1 MTAFRTTPHL
11 RQAEPAS
18 SRCWDML
25 IPLVPLAV
33 YSCVYYGWRPLF
45 VMLVSMAAAMAF
57 EVLGYALQMKR
68 APLADGT
75 AAVTGG
81 VIGLVMSPIVP
92 YWLPIVACGVAVL
105 VAKLPFGGRGRNL
118 FNPAATGLAFV
129 TVCFPAPMFTY
140 PDPERS
146 IADLSQVFSQASPA
160 ALMQAGATPNIS
172 PMDVMLSNF
181 PGPIGSVMIILI
193 GCMLYLFVRR
203 VSSPCIA
210 LPFLGTCALA
220 AVLFPR
226 VSNGAGSSV
235 LLELCAGYLMIAAVF
250 LISDP
255 VTAPRHWLARIVYGV
270 LAGVLVMVLRHVG
283 KFEEGA
289 CFAVLLCNLFS
300 NILDRNCWKLC
311 YYLPRLRQRKTTVT
325 GGDADE

>member
-11 RQAEPAS
+11 RQTESAS

-33 YSCVYYGWRPLF
+33 YSCVYYGWRPLI
-45 VMLVSMAAAMAF
+45 VMLISVVSAMAF

-68 APLADGT
+68 APLTDGT

-92 YWLPIVACGVAVL
+92 YWLPVVACAVAIL

-118 FNPAATGLAFV
+118 FNPAATGLAFI
-129 TVCFPAPMFTY
+129 TVCFPTRMFTY
-140 PDPERS
+140 PDPERP
-146 IADLSQVFSQASPA
+146 ITALSQVIPAVSPA
-160 ALMQAGATPNIS
+160 ALIQSGATPHIS
-172 PMDVMLSNF
+172 PMDIVLSNF
-181 PGPIGSVMIILI
+181 PSPIGSVMIILV

-203 VSSPCIA
+203 ASSPSIV
-210 LPFLGTCALA
+210 LPFLATCALGA
-220 AVLFPR
+220 ALFPR
-226 VSNGAGSSV
+226 VNSGVGASV
-235 LLELCAGYLMIAAVF
+235 LLELCAGYLMITAVF
-250 LISDP
+250 LIADP
-255 VTAPRHWLARIVYGV
+255 TTAPRHWLARIVYGV
-270 LAGVLVMVLRHVG
+270 VAGALVMTLRHVG

-311 YYLPRLRQRKTTVT
+311 YHLPHWLRREKATE
-325 GGDADE
+325 GGDTDE